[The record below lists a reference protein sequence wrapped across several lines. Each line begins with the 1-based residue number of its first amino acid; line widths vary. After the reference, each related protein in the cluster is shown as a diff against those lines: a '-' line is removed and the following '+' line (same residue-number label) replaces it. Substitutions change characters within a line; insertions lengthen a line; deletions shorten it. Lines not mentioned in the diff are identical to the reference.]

1 MARILI
7 VDDMVTIRRIVKTL
21 LTELGHEIEEA
32 DSGVTGYQAACG
44 GQFDLVISDWNMPR
58 GSGTDLV
65 RELKRN
71 AATRDVPVVVLTA
84 EAERS
89 RIVELAQL
97 GVRGYILKP
106 FKPETL
112 TKAVTAALQK

>member
-1 MARILI
+1 MAKILI

-71 AATRDVPVVVLTA
+71 AA
-84 EAERS
+84 
-89 RIVELAQL
+89 
-97 GVRGYILKP
+97 
-106 FKPETL
+106 
-112 TKAVTAALQK
+112 LQK